1 MVIALYMKKIFTLI
15 IFCASILLLKVQAQN
30 NSTVFNSADVVT
42 FLDPNSPKPVLPP
55 NNNTVYKWY
64 ATKKVNW
71 NSQNFKAYIL
81 NSLNFRV
88 RYPENYNPADTAK
101 KYPVILFLHG
111 KAEIGDVYDNDQQL
125 YNGGYLHNEAVKN
138 KLFDGFLIYPQNTGT
153 WGYSHFERLNLL
165 ISIMA
170 QNTNIDVDRVNVH
183 GLSMGGR
190 GTVDILVKY
199 PKLFSS
205 ALPMSV
211 GGDWGDY
218 NSILEVPMWV
228 SQGALDKVPTPS
240 YTEQAVNAFSSR
252 GGNIIYTLY
261 PDLGH
266 AVWDETYKNPD
277 FFPFINRA
285 HKANPTVYFGRT
297 EFCPEDAIA
306 VKLGLTAGFDGYEWS
321 KNGSIISGATSNQLN
336 VTELGTYEARI
347 KRGTKWSVWSP
358 APVVIKAK
366 GLTAPPQI
374 NVAGNNSKF
383 IPSGNGSTT
392 ITLTIKDGFE
402 SYEWYK
408 TGSASI
414 LSTTTQLTVSQPSE
428 FYVKVKEKFGCAP
441 ANTDPFIVQ
450 SANSAQSPDPVSN
463 LVANAISKTQ
473 INLSWANNTSPTYNE
488 TGFELYR
495 STTSNSGF
503 NLIKI
508 IPADV
513 LFFADSLL
521 STDTKYFYK
530 IRAINDNG
538 ASALSNEV
546 FALTLKDNNP
556 PSTPGNLRIT
566 SVNRSVIEIAWE
578 PASDD
583 IGVAWYDIYVNG
595 QKLYSTEADNTN
607 FIVGGLTYGTIY
619 TIQVVAKDLSN
630 NLSSP
635 SNQVT
640 AKAVNRGFNYKYYEG
655 ANTWSTLPNFNS
667 LTPVKT
673 GSIENIDLSVRAR
686 NTNYGLLFEGFIN
699 IPVSGNYTFET
710 YSDDGSKLY
719 IGNYDHAATALV
731 NNDGSHGIQYREG
744 TINLTKGVHP
754 ITVTYFQSS
763 GSFDLKVFW
772 KNTAHGVVNRE
783 QIPSQYFT
791 DEENPLPKPL
801 SPTQIN
807 ALTVGSDK
815 VNLTWV
821 DQSTDETGF
830 EIYRS
835 KDVLGPFAIIDK
847 VGVNVVSYD
856 DTKIE
861 ANTTYYYKVK
871 AINNSGESDL
881 AGKVQDFTLNFND
894 AFDDESGF
902 NRKVVPLNNPSFT
915 TIDVKEGTHAL
926 SLDGNDDFIDIGGPN
941 PGYLHTA
948 FNSRTIS
955 LWYKPLALNS
965 ARVLLDLGNYDNGL
979 GLRTNGTELE
989 LGIAGN
995 NNRRTLS
1002 TPVVENTWY
1011 HIVVVYQNNTLKFY
1025 KNGILVGS
1033 ILDLPFTAVAATS
1046 DPSRL
1051 GQRNNNNAFNSNSY
1065 YPSKGI
1071 VDALVIYES
1080 ALSLDEI
1087 ETLYNLKTFNAKVTT
1102 NDLPEVPS
1110 APKNISATLLA
1121 GNHVNLKWDFDNA
1134 NSTISY
1140 ALYRSKTDSLNFVK
1154 IWDGAASNAGYTD
1167 SSLVGNSKYFY
1178 KLKAVN
1184 SGGESEFSTQVS
1196 VITLNSAPKVAFIAN
1211 KTIRFDVPTS
1221 IDISATDADNDD
1233 VNFSV
1238 LDAYGFVTVEQLSA
1252 NAGKLNINP
1261 SSTSVGSYVIDV
1273 LGTDSSGAKDTSSFV
1288 LTINQNYSPIVIAP
1302 ENNISL
1308 KEGENKNINITVK
1321 DQNTTD
1327 QLAISLSS
1335 TAPNF
1340 VSIIPLNDT
1349 TSILQFKPSFS
1360 DSGNYSFFV
1369 KVADGNGGTDSTQ
1382 ISLNVTDVNPGYKIY
1397 VNFTQGATQQG
1408 YWNNTTQPVNRKVF
1422 SNFITDKMQASTVGI
1437 IVTSDWQTWWN
1448 ASNNNGMWS
1457 SALFPAFVTNTTWSV
1472 NNGSQSFKITGL
1484 SSSLKYDL
1492 SFLSSNKSN
1501 NLDYTTTVTSGSAS
1515 ASINAVYNVDKL
1527 ITLSDLKPN
1536 ENGEINVTVSSKTG
1550 GVAQINA
1557 LVINASL
1564 SSSTPPANPKDLIAA
1579 YDNVTKKVKLTWT
1592 DVAFDETGYEV
1603 FRSVNGGVF
1612 KNVITTVANVKEY
1625 LDGDFTGSAS
1635 ISYKV
1640 RAINGVGN
1648 SEFTNTI
1655 EVKTPNRIPAI
1666 TSISDLEIKANK
1678 LTIVTINVNDDLSDT
1693 LTVSGLNLPSFA
1705 TLSEVVEGKA
1715 QLRLNPSITDVKNY
1729 RDIVL
1734 QVADNFGGI
1743 ARDTFN
1749 LNVIDST
1756 MVNININF
1764 NRYSSA
1770 GSPWN
1775 NTASIP
1781 SANLSLTSLK
1791 NTFGGVT
1798 NLSMTLLNAWT
1809 DANEFGMVAGNN
1821 SGLYPDNV
1829 MKTNYFDN
1837 TAEDKQIKIS
1847 GLQPD
1852 KRYSLIFFAS
1862 WKNPWSKGVTKYTVG
1877 TSTVVL
1883 DPTNNT
1889 NKTVQINNV
1898 TGDQNGDAIIRVSK
1912 ETGSSFVFLNSLIIK
1927 SYNYTGIPFTPENL
1941 VAGGVNRT
1949 SIKLSW
1955 DDMSDNEDGF
1965 EIYRSQSE
1973 NGTYSLVNTT
1983 APSVNFYED
1992 NNLNSNT
1999 AYWYKV
2005 RAIKVDGNNSGYTNQ
2020 VIASTRAYS
2029 IAVNFN
2035 REDPAPAPWNNT
2047 NKNPQDGD
2055 RFNFLLDDSNTSS
2068 SISLTM
2074 VDNFTGANN
2083 LGVVTG
2089 SNNGKYPDVVNKWF
2103 YYSEKNE
2110 TTRIK
2115 FSGLN
2120 QTMAYDLEFFGSW
2133 HYPFANGNT
2142 SYTVNGEVVYLN
2154 PENNTTKTVSI
2165 YNVTPNSNGEIFI
2178 DIFMPSESQYA
2189 FLNAIFLHA
2198 HAKLPNIVKT
2208 GMVVDNGGNMNELL
2222 DVKAL
2227 SSDDLGTLSTV
2238 YPNPFDNKINVK
2250 LSDSF
2255 INSTEIRIQIVDL
2268 NGSVLKSS
2276 LINLNGF
2283 SSTVE
2288 LDLQDANLKTGV
2300 YLLRITSNGI
2310 KEQSLRIIKK

>member
-1 MVIALYMKKIFTLI
+1 MKKLFTILT
-15 IFCASILLLKVQAQN
+15 FCVCILFFNSQAQN
-30 NSTVFNSADVVT
+30 NATVFNPADVVT
-42 FLDPNSPKPVLPP
+42 FLDPNSPKPLLPP
-55 NNNTVYKWY
+55 NNNNVYKWY

-71 NSQNFKAYIL
+71 NSQDFKAYIL
-81 NSLNFRV
+81 NGLNFRI
-88 RYPENYNPADTAK
+88 RYPENYNPSDTTK

-111 KAEIGDVYDNDQQL
+111 KAEVGDVYDNDQQL

-138 KLFDGFLIYPQNTGT
+138 KVFDGFLIYPQNTGI
-153 WGYSHFERLNLL
+153 WGYSQFERLSLL
-165 ISIMA
+165 INIMS
-170 QNTNIDVDRVNVH
+170 QYTNIDVDRVNIH

-190 GTVDILVKY
+190 GTIDMLVKY

-205 ALPMSV
+205 SLPMSV
-211 GGDWGDY
+211 GGDWGNY
-218 NSILEVPMWV
+218 NSILEIPMWV
-228 SQGALDKVPTPS
+228 SQGALDKTPTPS
-240 YTEQAVNAFSSR
+240 YTEQAVNTFSSL

-261 PDLGH
+261 PNLGH

-297 EFCPEDAIA
+297 EFCPEDVIN
-306 VKLGLTAGFDGYEWS
+306 VKLGLTAGFDGYEWR
-321 KNGSIISGATSNQLN
+321 KDGVLISGATTHQLN
-336 VTELGTYEARI
+336 VTQLGTYEARI

-358 APVVIKAK
+358 KPVVIKAK
-366 GLTAPPQI
+366 GLTTPPQI
-374 NVAGNNSKF
+374 TVLGNNSKF

-392 ITLTIKDGFE
+392 VTLTVAEGFE
-402 SYEWYK
+402 RYEWFK
-408 TGSASI
+408 TGSTSV
-414 LSTTTQLTVSQPSE
+414 LSSTNQLTVSQPGE
-428 FYVKVKEKFGCAP
+428 YYVKIKEKFGCSP
-441 ANTDPFIVQ
+441 ANSSPFTVQ
-450 SANSAQSPDPVSN
+450 SANSSQSPDPASN
-463 LVANAISKTQ
+463 LSANAVSKTQ
-473 INLSWANNTSPTYNE
+473 INLTWSNNTSPLYNE

-495 STTSNSGF
+495 STTSNAGF

-513 LFFADSLL
+513 LFYADSLL
-521 STDTKYFYK
+521 SADTKYFYK

-538 ASALSNEV
+538 ASAVSNEV
-546 FALTLKDNNP
+546 FATTLKDNNP

-578 PASDD
+578 PSSDD
-583 IGVAWYDIYVNG
+583 IGVAWYDIYLNG

-607 FIVGGLTYGTIY
+607 FVIGGLTYGTIY
-619 TIQVVAKDLSN
+619 TIQVVAKDISN

-640 AKAVNRGFNYKYYEG
+640 AKTVNKGFNYKYYESAG
-655 ANTWSTLPNFNS
+655 AWNTLPNFAS

-673 GSIENIDLSVRAR
+673 GSVENIDLSVRAR
-686 NTNYGLLFEGFIN
+686 NNNYGLLFEGFIN

-731 NNDGSHGIQYREG
+731 NNDGSHGFQYREG
-744 TINLTKGVHP
+744 TINLTKGIHP
-754 ITVTYFQSS
+754 IAVTYFQSA
-763 GSFDLKVFW
+763 GNFDLKVFW

-783 QIPSQYFT
+783 QIPAQFFT
-791 DEENPLPKPL
+791 DEENPLPKPA

-807 ALTVGSDK
+807 AIAVGSDK
-815 VNLTWV
+815 VNVSWI
-821 DQSTDETGF
+821 DQSIDETGF
-830 EIYRS
+830 EVYRS

-847 VGVNVVSYD
+847 VDANVNSYD

-871 AINNSGESDL
+871 AINNSGESAL
-881 AGKVQDFTLNFND
+881 SGKVQDFTLNFNNNFED
-894 AFDDESGF
+894 QSGF
-902 NRKVVPLNNPSFT
+902 NRNVTPLNNPSFT
-915 TIDVKEGTHAL
+915 TVDIKEGTHAL
-926 SLDGNDDFIDIGGPN
+926 SLDGSDDFVDIGGPN

-948 FNSRTIS
+948 FNSRSIS
-955 LWYKPLALNS
+955 LWYKPLTLNS

-995 NNRRTLS
+995 NNRRVIS

-1011 HIVVVYQNNTLKFY
+1011 HIVLVYHNNTLKLY
-1025 KNGILVGS
+1025 KNGTLVGS
-1033 ILDLPFTAVAATS
+1033 ILDLPFTSVAATS
-1046 DPSRL
+1046 DPSRI

-1065 YPSKGI
+1065 FPSKGI
-1071 VDALVIYES
+1071 VDAFVIYEN
-1080 ALSLDEI
+1080 ALSADEI
-1087 ETLYNLKTFNAKVTT
+1087 ESLYNLRTFNAKVTT
-1102 NDLPEVPS
+1102 NDLPD
-1110 APKNISATLLA
+1110 APDAPENLSATLLA
-1121 GNHVNLKWDFDNA
+1121 GNHVNLKWNFDSA

-1140 ALYRSKTDSLNFVK
+1140 ALYRSKTDSSSFVK
-1154 IWDGAASNAGYTD
+1154 VWEGAASAAGYTD
-1167 SSLVGNSKYFY
+1167 SALVGNMTFYY

-1184 SGGESEFSTQVS
+1184 TGGESEFSKQVAITTQ
-1196 VITLNSAPKVAFIAN
+1196 NSAPILASIAN
-1211 KTIRFDVPTS
+1211 KTLRFDEPGSVN
-1221 IDISATDADNDD
+1221 ISATDADNDA
-1233 VNFSV
+1233 VNFSIIN
-1238 LDAYGFVTVEQLSA
+1238 DYGFITIEQTTA

-1261 SSTSVGSYVIDV
+1261 TSTSVGSYTIDV
-1273 LGTDSSGAKDTSSFV
+1273 IGTDSFGAKDTSSFV
-1288 LTINQNYSPIVIAP
+1288 LTINQNYSPIVTAP
-1302 ENNISL
+1302 VNNLSL
-1308 KEGENKNINITVK
+1308 KEGEIKNVNIVTK

-1327 QLAISLSS
+1327 QLDINLSS

-1340 VSIIPLNDT
+1340 ASIIPLNDS
-1349 TSILQFKPSFS
+1349 TSTLQLKPSFS

-1369 KVADGNGGTDSTQ
+1369 KVSDGNGGIDSTQ
-1382 ISLNVTDVNPGYKIY
+1382 ISINVTDVNPGYKIY
-1397 VNFTQGATQQG
+1397 VNFTKGATPQG
-1408 YWNNTTQPVNRKVF
+1408 YWNNTTEPVNRKVF

-1437 IVTSDWQTWWN
+1437 TVTSDWQTWWN

-1484 SSSLKYDL
+1484 SNSLKYDL

-1501 NLDYTTTVTSGSAS
+1501 NLDYTTTVTSGATS
-1515 ASINAVYNVDKL
+1515 ASINSVYNVDKL
-1527 ITLSDLKPN
+1527 ITLKDLKPN
-1536 ENGEINVTVSSKTG
+1536 EDGEISVTVSSKAG
-1550 GVAQINA
+1550 GVAQISA
-1557 LVINASL
+1557 MVINASL
-1564 SSSTPPANPKDLIAA
+1564 SSSTPPANPKDFIAA
-1579 YDNVTKKVKLTWT
+1579 YDYTSKKVKLTWT

-1603 FRSVNGGVF
+1603 FRSVNGAEF
-1612 KNVITTVANVKEY
+1612 TKVITTVANVKEY
-1625 LDGDFTGSAS
+1625 LDGDFKGSAS

-1640 RAINGVGN
+1640 RAINGVGV
-1648 SEFTNTI
+1648 SEFTDVI
-1655 EVKTPNRIPAI
+1655 EVFTPNRIPSI
-1666 TSISDLEIKANK
+1666 TSISDLEIKAEK
-1678 LTIVTINVNDDLSDT
+1678 LSVVTINVADDETDI
-1693 LTVSGLNLPSFA
+1693 LTVSGLNLPAFA
-1705 TLSEVVEGKA
+1705 TLSEVVDGQA
-1715 QLRLNPSITDVKNY
+1715 QLSFNPTITDVKNY
-1729 RDIVL
+1729 KDIVI
-1734 QVADNFGGI
+1734 QISDNFGGI
-1743 ARDTFN
+1743 SKDTFN

-1756 MVNININF
+1756 LVSIQINF

-1770 GSPWN
+1770 ASPWN
-1775 NTASIP
+1775 NTASLP
-1781 SANLSLTSLK
+1781 TANLSITNLK
-1791 NTFGGVT
+1791 NSFGESS
-1798 NLSMTLLNAWT
+1798 NLSMTLLNAWSN
-1809 DANEFGMVAGNN
+1809 ANEFGVVTGDN

-1829 MKTNYFDN
+1829 LKTNYYDN
-1837 TAEDKQIKIS
+1837 STEDKQIKIS
-1847 GLQPD
+1847 GLQD
-1852 KRYSLIFFAS
+1852 NKRYSFIFFAS
-1862 WKNPWSKGVTKYTVG
+1862 WRNPWSKGITKYSVG
-1877 TSTVVL
+1877 TNTVIL

-1889 NKTVQINNV
+1889 NRTVQINNI
-1898 TGDQNGDAIIRVSK
+1898 TGDENGDAIITISK
-1912 ETGSSFVFLNSLIIK
+1912 ETGSSFVFINSLVIK
-1927 SYNYTGIPFTPENL
+1927 EYNFTGIPFTPENL
-1941 VAGGVNRT
+1941 VANGVNRT
-1949 SIKLSW
+1949 NIKLSW

-1965 EIYRSQSE
+1965 EIYRSMSE
-1973 NGTYSLVNTT
+1973 NGTYSLIHTT
-1983 APSVNFYED
+1983 APSVNSYED

-1999 AYWYKV
+1999 AYWYKI
-2005 RAIKVDGNNSGYTNQ
+2005 RAIRADGKNSGYTNQ

-2074 VDNFTGANN
+2074 IDNFTGANN

-2089 SNNGKYPDVVNKWF
+2089 SNSGKYPDVVNKWF

-2133 HYPFANGNT
+2133 QYPFANGNT

-2165 YNVTPNSNGEIFI
+2165 NNITPNSNGEIFI

-2222 DVKAL
+2222 DIKAL
-2227 SSDDLGTLSTV
+2227 SNDNLGTLSTV
-2238 YPNPFDNKINVK
+2238 YPNPFENKINVK

-2255 INSTEIRIQIVDL
+2255 TNSNEINVQVVDL
-2268 NGSVLKSS
+2268 NGSVLKAS
-2276 LINLNGF
+2276 LINPNG
-2283 SSTVE
+2283 SDIVE
-2288 LDLQDANLKTGV
+2288 LDLQEANLKTGV
-2300 YLLRITSNGI
+2300 YLLRIKAKGI